1 MSDTL
6 SIAETA
12 LLGLLAEQDMHPYQ
26 IEQEVKYRDMRYWT
40 DLSMSAIYKLL
51 RGLEKKG
58 LVLRSDEVTPENRLR
73 KIYRLSP
80 EGLEALT
87 TQLNSLLSEPEHTK
101 WQVDVAIY
109 NCHLLPKSEALKALL
124 KYKASL
130 EEKINSYHE
139 LLKFLKSINCPSH
152 RYSLAIRP
160 IYLLEAE
167 LKWLAAFIKD
177 ELEGGGLSF
186 LASQIRVKGQDK
198 DEKN

>member
-12 LLGLLAEQDMHPYQ
+12 LLGLLAEQEMHPYQ

-80 EGLEALT
+80 EGLDALSAKIET
-87 TQLNSLLSEPEHTK
+87 LLSEPEHTK

-109 NCHLLPKSEALKALL
+109 NSHLLPKPEVLKALG
-124 KYKASL
+124 KYKISL
-130 EEKINSYHE
+130 EEKIKNYHE
-139 LLKFLKSINCPSH
+139 LLIFLKSINCPSH
-152 RYSLAIRP
+152 RFSLAIRP

-167 LKWLAAFIKD
+167 LKWLSAFIKEELQGEGLNSPATKITVEGEDAD
-177 ELEGGGLSF
+177 EG
-186 LASQIRVKGQDK
+186 
-198 DEKN
+198 N